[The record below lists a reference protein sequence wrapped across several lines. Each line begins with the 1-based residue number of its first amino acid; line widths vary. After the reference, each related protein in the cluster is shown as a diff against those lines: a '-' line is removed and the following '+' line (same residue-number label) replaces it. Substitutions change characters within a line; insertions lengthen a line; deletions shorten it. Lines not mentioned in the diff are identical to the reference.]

1 MTLHLLGL
9 GHFHPENEITNRFL
23 EELDIGT
30 SDEWILER
38 VGIRSRR
45 TVMPLDYIRETRNR
59 EPRAALE
66 AALHSNAELARRAA
80 GMAIARAGIARSEI
94 GMVIS
99 GSSAADTASPAE
111 ACNVARALDLDG
123 PFPVFRAVGESRVAV
138 GDGVVVA
145 QGPGL

>member
-30 SDEWILER
+30 DDEWILER

-45 TVMPLDYIRETRNR
+45 SVLPLDYIRETRNR

-66 AALHSNAELARRAA
+66 AALHSNAELGTVLPSSDTSKTSSEVAA
-80 GMAIARAGIARSEI
+80 CLNVPILVKNVSSCLENSGQLGTSISRS
-94 GMVIS
+94 
-99 GSSAADTASPAE
+99 
-111 ACNVARALDLDG
+111 
-123 PFPVFRAVGESRVAV
+123 VG
-138 GDGVVVA
+138 
-145 QGPGL
+145 LFN